1 MDDNREF
8 TLVSSYRK
16 AKANHTAVKDAE
28 KDAKAEVL
36 KIEAELINL
45 MVDKNI
51 ERTAKYTDIGFVT
64 LNKPKVRASYTEI
77 NKFELFEFLK
87 KEKREDMIKTSVHPG
102 TLSTFVKEI
111 LAEGKEP
118 PNFIGYYLQNTLTL
132 TKK

>member
-1 MDDNREF
+1 MHENREF

-16 AKANHTAVKDAE
+16 AKASHTAAKDVE

-45 MVDKNI
+45 MVDKSI

-102 TLSTFVKEI
+102 TLSTFVKEV
-111 LAEGKEP
+111 LAEGNEP
-118 PNFIGYYLQNTLTL
+118 PKCISYYLQSTLTL